1 MTIKEGK
8 TVNKK
13 VLMHYQ
19 TKKFLFLFYIYQKT
33 KKCYKEKNEK
43 TIKIFLKKKKTE
55 SINMLANNTE
65 SFLQKINLVKKKKTK
80 NVNIRAIYR
89 IIFQKKKK
97 YKNHEYAHEKFRNL
111 SEEEKDKK
119 RQYAHGTIQRSF

>member
-19 TKKFLFLFYIYQKT
+19 TKKFLFFFYIYQKT

-97 YKNHEYAHEKFRNL
+97 YKNREYAHEKFRNL

>member
-19 TKKFLFLFYIYQKT
+19 TKKFLFFFYIYQKT

-65 SFLQKINLVKKKKTK
+65 SFL
-80 NVNIRAIYR
+80 
-89 IIFQKKKK
+89 
-97 YKNHEYAHEKFRNL
+97 
-111 SEEEKDKK
+111 
-119 RQYAHGTIQRSF
+119 